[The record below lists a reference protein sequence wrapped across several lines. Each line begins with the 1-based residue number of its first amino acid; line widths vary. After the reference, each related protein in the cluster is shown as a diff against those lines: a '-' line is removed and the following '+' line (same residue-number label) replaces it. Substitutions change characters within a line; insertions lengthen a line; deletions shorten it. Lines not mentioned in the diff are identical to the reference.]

1 MAFIPVPNTLKVE
14 LVMSWDTQVV
24 ENVLH
29 YEWISAWS
37 IARAN
42 ELAADIVSWWNAT
55 MDAYVANT
63 VSLNLIRM
71 TDLESETGFVVN
83 YATGLPVAGA
93 NTNPSLP
100 NSNTVVITKRT
111 ANRGRSFRGRIY
123 QVGLT
128 ENVVTA
134 NAVSSTVVG
143 QLIAAWELIRVVALT
158 GGDAQMGVVSLQSN
172 LAPRT
177 EGIITPITNFTSD
190 GVIDSQRR
198 RLPGRGR

>member
-29 YEWISAWS
+29 YEWIAPWS

-42 ELAADIVSWWNAT
+42 ELAADLVSWWSAT

-83 YATGLPVAGA
+83 YATGLPLAGA

-134 NAVSSTVVG
+134 NAVSSVVVG

-158 GGDAQMGVVSLQSN
+158 GGDAEMGVVSLQSN

-177 EGIITPITNFTSD
+177 TGIITPITNFTSD